1 MGPLDDDR
9 MEVIGRYILGA
20 QVGVGGMASV
30 HVGWLTGAA
39 DFSRVVA
46 IKRMHPQF
54 LFDVERAARFRDEAR
69 LSSRLLHPNIVQVLD
84 VVESK
89 HELLIVMEF
98 VHGVSLRSLL
108 EDSRAAGCRLPTN
121 IIAGILVPALHG
133 LHAAH
138 EATDQQ
144 GQLLGL
150 VHRDI
155 SPSNIMVSADGHAK
169 ILDFGVAKART
180 HDHITSAGL
189 ISGKYGYFSPEQAR
203 GASLDRRTDVFAA
216 GTVLWEMLTGERL
229 FCDPGVDVA
238 PSFDRLLHAPIPAP
252 STLNHDLPQRLDE
265 VVLRA
270 LERSPERRYASARAL
285 ALDLEATLEVASPPT
300 ISGYVE
306 CLCSTRLAALSRAL
320 AGSRP
325 EAPAAMEAETAVVNL
340 AHGSDT
346 SLSSISGERT
356 SLGTVAERPP
366 AQRRRLL
373 PRWLALAT
381 VLAALLLLLA
391 LPTGLSVKPVANDQ
405 RASPTPPLGPS
416 TGLKLTILPQ
426 PPDALPATESALS
439 TKPAPDA
446 ATARADHGPRP
457 AAHPLQKRHADKKT
471 AANPRPNCDPP
482 TYLDPDGIR
491 VFKEECL

>member
-69 LSSRLLHPNIVQVLD
+69 LSSRLLHPNIVQVID

-133 LHAAH
+133 LHSAH
-138 EATDQQ
+138 EATDKE

-189 ISGKYGYFSPEQAR
+189 ISGKYGYFSPEQVRSAT
-203 GASLDRRTDVFAA
+203 LDRRTDVFAA

-238 PSFDRLLHAPIPAP
+238 PSFDRLLHASIPAP
-252 STLNHDLPQRLDE
+252 STLNHDVPKRLDE
-265 VVLRA
+265 IVLRA
-270 LERSPERRYASARAL
+270 LERSPERRYASARTL

-306 CLCSTRLAALSRAL
+306 CLCSKRLAALSHAL

-325 EAPAAMEAETAVVNL
+325 EVPDAMGVSTAVVNL
-340 AHGSDT
+340 SHGNDT

-366 AQRRRLL
+366 ARGRRLL
-373 PRWLALAT
+373 PKWLALGT

-391 LPTGLSVKPVANDQ
+391 LPTGLSFKSAATDG
-405 RASPTPPLGPS
+405 RATQAPPADPS
-416 TGLKLTILPQ
+416 TSMKPTVLPQ
-426 PPDALPATESALS
+426 PPDALPAAVESAPS
-439 TKPAPDA
+439 ASKPVPDEVP
-446 ATARADHGPRP
+446 ARTSRP
-457 AAHPLQKRHADKKT
+457 PAHPMQKRHAAKK
-471 AANPRPNCDPP
+471 AAPSTRPNCDPP
-482 TYLDPDGIR
+482 TTLDPDGIR